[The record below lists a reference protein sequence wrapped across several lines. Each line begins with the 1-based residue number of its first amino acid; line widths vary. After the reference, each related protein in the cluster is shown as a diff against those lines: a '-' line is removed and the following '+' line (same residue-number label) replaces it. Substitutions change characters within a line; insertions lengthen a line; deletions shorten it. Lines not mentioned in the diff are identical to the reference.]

1 MTLSRKLNMSK
12 WPVLLHTRVQSRSSR
27 GKHVAFAQQN
37 ENLTPV
43 IGRKIVQKP
52 KSGMYCVILMKPS
65 WVAREWLENE
75 SGEIDAAMTSTCG
88 VYSLECSHCF
98 FGLIRAACRLAVC
111 SNASASD
118 RKKESK
124 LRCQDKR
131 HMQ

>member
-88 VYSLECSHCF
+88 VYSLECSHCIF
-98 FGLIRAACRLAVC
+98 WPDSRRMQTC
-111 SNASASD
+111 S
-118 RKKESK
+118 
-124 LRCQDKR
+124 
-131 HMQ
+131 M